1 MRIATVLKAVSI
13 FWRASVQAELEY
25 RVNFIMSAL
34 TASLGLLGG
43 IFGVSLFYQR
53 DQAFSGWTFDE
64 ALIVLG
70 VFTLLTGFSAALL
83 VPNLSK
89 IVDHVESGTLDFI
102 LLKPIDSQLH
112 VSVRAFS
119 LWGIPDVALGVGLIV
134 YGGWSAG
141 ITVPRV
147 LLFGGAL
154 GCAALLLY
162 GLWFLLASTS
172 IWFIRVYNAAEVL
185 RGLLEAGR
193 FPIAAYPAGV
203 RVFFTFVVPVAFMT
217 TTPASILVGR
227 ASFEQVGWALVA
239 ALVAFGLSRTVWKV
253 ALRSYTSASS

>member
-1 MRIATVLKAVSI
+1 MRRVLRAVSI

-25 RVNFIMSAL
+25 RVNFVLSAL
-34 TASLGLLGG
+34 TATLGLAGG
-43 IFGVSLFYQR
+43 VFGVSLFYQNEN
-53 DQAFSGWTFDE
+53 AFAGWTFDE
-64 ALIVLG
+64 ALVVLG
-70 VFTLLTGFSAALL
+70 VFTLLTGFSAAVL

-89 IVDHVESGTLDFI
+89 IVDHVEMGTLDFI

-119 LWGIPDVALGVGLIV
+119 IWGVPDIALGIGLIA
-134 YGGWSAG
+134 YGSRNASLSASSVVVFG
-141 ITVPRV
+141 AS
-147 LLFGGAL
+147 LL
-154 GCAALLLY
+154 CAALLLY

-193 FPIAAYPAGV
+193 FPIAAYPAAV
-203 RVFFTFVVPVAFMT
+203 RVFFTFAVPVAFMT
-217 TTPASILVGR
+217 TTPAALLVGR
-227 ASFEQVGWALVA
+227 ADASGLLWAACA
-239 ALVAFGLSRTVWKV
+239 AAIAFATSRTVWKV